1 VFALKII
8 IHCGLDKAGSTAIQA
23 HAMLY
28 RQWLSRHGIYL
39 PSRGLSGFG
48 HVALFRDLGA
58 ANWQPLIDELTALD
72 QAAFRCCFLSYEG
85 ICQFDEGKLALI
97 RDHLADH
104 EVTLLFYLREQAEIL
119 QSGYLQTLK
128 TARTTLSVA
137 HINTGHGVIDPANRD
152 YFLMLEKFRSIF
164 GKDAINVRLYQPE
177 LWRDGSVVWDFL
189 DAIGCP
195 PDSSFIPSKSKQNI
209 SLDLQSARILNV
221 FDSYGENAGG
231 REALVED
238 LLWLMQKYPGGG
250 RYFLDEQAVQRIR
263 EHYRQSNAALAER
276 YGVEFV
282 YASCCADADDAGTGG
297 GVSYTKELA
306 ALARYHRWKGE
317 QLDGPELATL
327 LQYSPGWSQF
337 EPWGVWS
344 VGDRSRIEFRLPLP
358 RFTGWED
365 TLVLNF
371 RGCYFCDN
379 TSTQTLINGCFLED
393 ANLSEH
399 ALRIPLGL
407 LDENRVVRVEL
418 RHHAAVSPFN
428 RGTGSDRRAL
438 AYGLQ
443 SLGYHLASQL
453 RG

>member
-1 VFALKII
+1 
-8 IHCGLDKAGSTAIQA
+8 
-23 HAMLY
+23 MLY
-28 RQWLSRHGIYL
+28 RHWLSRHGIYL

-58 ANWQPLIDELTALD
+58 ANWQPLIGELTALD
-72 QAAFRCCFLSYEG
+72 QATSCCFLSYEG

-104 EVTLLFYLREQAEIL
+104 EVTVLFYLREQAEIF
-119 QSGYLQTLK
+119 QSGYLQKLK
-128 TARTTLSVA
+128 TARTTLSIA
-137 HINTGHGVIDPANRD
+137 HINAGRAIDDPANRD

-164 GKDAINVRLYQPE
+164 GKDAVNVRLYQPE
-177 LWRDGSVVWDFL
+177 IWRDGSIVWDFL

-195 PDSSFIPSKSKQNI
+195 PDSSFTPSKSKQNI

-238 LLWLMQKYPGGG
+238 LLWLSQKYPGGG

-282 YASCCADADDAGTGG
+282 YANCCAGADDSGSGSA
-297 GVSYTKELA
+297 VSYTMELA
-306 ALARYHRWKGE
+306 TLARYHRWKGE
-317 QLDGPELATL
+317 QLEGPELATL
-327 LQYSPGWSQF
+327 LRYSTGWSQF

-344 VGDRSRIEFRLPLP
+344 LGDRSRIEFRLPLP

-365 TLVLNF
+365 ALVLNF
-371 RGCYFCDN
+371 RGCYFGDN
-379 TSTQTLINGCFLED
+379 TSTQILINGCFLED
-393 ANLSEH
+393 ADLCEH

-407 LDENRVVRVEL
+407 LDENRVVLLEL
-418 RHHAAVSPFN
+418 RHQAAVSPSYL
-428 RGTGSDRRAL
+428 GTGSDTRAL

-443 SLGYHLASQL
+443 SLGYRLASQAT
-453 RG
+453 GMK

>member
-1 VFALKII
+1 
-8 IHCGLDKAGSTAIQA
+8 
-23 HAMLY
+23 
-28 RQWLSRHGIYL
+28 
-39 PSRGLSGFG
+39 
-48 HVALFRDLGA
+48 
-58 ANWQPLIDELTALD
+58 
-72 QAAFRCCFLSYEG
+72 
-85 ICQFDEGKLALI
+85 
-97 RDHLADH
+97 
-104 EVTLLFYLREQAEIL
+104 
-119 QSGYLQTLK
+119 
-128 TARTTLSVA
+128 
-137 HINTGHGVIDPANRD
+137 
-152 YFLMLEKFRSIF
+152 
-164 GKDAINVRLYQPE
+164 
-177 LWRDGSVVWDFL
+177 
-189 DAIGCP
+189 
-195 PDSSFIPSKSKQNI
+195 
-209 SLDLQSARILNV
+209 
-221 FDSYGENAGG
+221 
-231 REALVED
+231 
-238 LLWLMQKYPGGG
+238 MQKYPGGG

-317 QLDGPELATL
+317 RLDGPELATL

-379 TSTQTLINGCFLED
+379 TSTQILINGCFLEH

-443 SLGYHLASQL
+443 SLGYHLAS
-453 RG
+453 